1 MKEFI
6 EKLMDSKGFK
16 DLSKIQKEVYPLA
29 MAGKNVIGKSKTGSG
44 KTHAFLFPIMEKID
58 TNNSKL
64 QAIILAPT
72 RELASQIY
80 NNAIEFAKFNPEL
93 KVKLAAGGIDRKKNV
108 ESIKSDFQI
117 LVGTPGR
124 VKDLALTTGNLN
136 IGAVSMVVLDEIDML
151 FELNFMDD
159 IDAIVSH
166 CKKDAQMLVF
176 SATIVEGLKPFLKKY
191 MEGATIIDI
200 DDDKTSSNVTHYAL
214 DCKERDK
221 ITYLV
226 SLLDNINPYVCLIF
240 SSKKTNVDMIYKK
253 LTSLGK
259 NVGIIHG
266 DLESR
271 ERKQMMKRIN
281 NHEFEYIVASD
292 IASRGI
298 DVDSVTHVINFDLP
312 KDREFYFHRA
322 GRTGRMNNTG
332 VCYTLYNQSDLNYL
346 NELRSNGIDL
356 INMEIKNGVLKEG
369 KPFVREKRK
378 KKVNPENA
386 VYEEAL
392 NKGISQAYSRNRA
405 TKVKPGYKK
414 KLKEDIA
421 KVRKKVKKAQIK
433 DMYKRKAKMEKIK
446 ASRGEM

>member
-1 MKEFI
+1 MKTFVE
-6 EKLMDSKGFK
+6 ELMKYKGFK
-16 DLSKIQKEVYPLA
+16 ELSNIQKEVYPLA
-29 MAGKNVIGKSKTGSG
+29 IKGKNIIGKSKTGSG
-44 KTHAFLFPIMEKID
+44 KTHAFLFPIMERID
-58 TNNSKL
+58 TTSNKL
-64 QAIILAPT
+64 QVVIMAPT
-72 RELASQIY
+72 RELATQIY
-80 NNAIEFAKFNPEL
+80 NNAIEFVKFNGDL
-93 KVKLAAGGIDRKKNV
+93 KIKLLVGGVDRKKNIDSV
-108 ESIKSDFQI
+108 KGDFHI
-117 LVGTPGR
+117 IIGTPGR
-124 VKDLALTTGNLN
+124 IKDLALDSGIVNVGN
-136 IGAVSMVVLDEIDML
+136 VSTIVLDEIDML

-159 IDAIVSH
+159 IDAVVSH
-166 CKKDAQMLVF
+166 CKKGAQMLVF

-191 MEGATIIDI
+191 MEGASIIDI
-200 DDDKTSSNVTHYAL
+200 DDNKTSDNVVHYAL

-221 ITYLV
+221 LNTLV
-226 SLLDNINPYVCLIF
+226 SLLENINPYVCLIF
-240 SSKKTNVDMIYKK
+240 SSKKTNVDLIYKK
-253 LTSLGK
+253 LNALGK

-281 NHEFEYIVASD
+281 NHEFMYIVASD

-298 DVDSVTHVINFDLP
+298 DVDSVTHVINYDLP
-312 KDREFYFHRA
+312 KDKEFYYHRA

-332 VCYTLYNQSDLNYL
+332 VCYTLYNQVDLNYL
-346 NELRSNGIDL
+346 NELRSNGLEL
-356 INMEIKNGVLKEG
+356 INMEIKNGALKEG
-369 KPFVREKRK
+369 KPFVRERRKR
-378 KKVNPENA
+378 KVNPENN

>member
-1 MKEFI
+1 
-6 EKLMDSKGFK
+6 
-16 DLSKIQKEVYPLA
+16 
-29 MAGKNVIGKSKTGSG
+29 
-44 KTHAFLFPIMEKID
+44 
-58 TNNSKL
+58 
-64 QAIILAPT
+64 
-72 RELASQIY
+72 
-80 NNAIEFAKFNPEL
+80 
-93 KVKLAAGGIDRKKNV
+93 
-108 ESIKSDFQI
+108 
-117 LVGTPGR
+117 
-124 VKDLALTTGNLN
+124 
-136 IGAVSMVVLDEIDML
+136 ML

-166 CKKDAQMLVF
+166 SRKNAQLLVF

-191 MEGATIIDI
+191 LKGAITIDI
-200 DDDKTSSNVTHYAL
+200 DDEKTSSNVTHYTV

-221 ITYLV
+221 MNVLV
-226 SLLDNINPYVCLIF
+226 SLLENINPYVCLIF

-253 LTSLGK
+253 LSSLHK

-281 NHEFEYIVASD
+281 NHEFSYIVASD

-298 DVDSVTHVINFDLP
+298 DVDSVTHIINYDLP

-346 NELRSNGIDL
+346 NELRSTGLEL

-369 KPFVREKRK
+369 KPFVRERKRK
-378 KKVNPENA
+378 KVSPENA

-392 NKGISQAYSRNRA
+392 NKGISQAYAKNNVK
-405 TKVKPGYKK
+405 KVKPGYKK
-414 KLKEDIA
+414 KLKKDIEQV
-421 KVRKKVKKAQIK
+421 KRKVKKAQIK

>member
-1 MKEFI
+1 MKKFI
-6 EKLMDSKGFK
+6 EELMKFKGFK
-16 DLSKIQKEVYPLA
+16 EMSYIQKEVYPLA
-29 MAGKNVIGKSKTGSG
+29 MKGKNVIGKSKTGSG
-44 KTHAFLFPIMEKID
+44 KTHAFLFPIMENID
-58 TNNSKL
+58 TSSNKL
-64 QAIILAPT
+64 QVVIMAPT

-80 NNAIEFAKFNPEL
+80 NNAIEFCKFNEDL
-93 KVKLAAGGIDRKKNV
+93 KIKLLVGGIDRKKNIDSV
-108 ESIKSDFQI
+108 KGDFHI
-117 LVGTPGR
+117 VIGTPGR
-124 VKDLALTTGNLN
+124 IKDLALDSGVVN
-136 IGAVSMVVLDEIDML
+136 IGNVSTIVLDEIDML

-159 IDAIVSH
+159 IDAVVSH
-166 CKKDAQMLVF
+166 CKKNAQMLVF
-176 SATIVEGLKPFLKKY
+176 SATIVDGLKPFLKKY
-191 MEGATIIDI
+191 MEGASIIDI
-200 DDDKTSSNVTHYAL
+200 DDDKTSDNVVHYAV

-221 ITYLV
+221 LVSLV

-240 SSKKTNVDMIYKK
+240 SSKKTNVDLIYKK
-253 LTSLGK
+253 LNSLGK

-281 NHEFEYIVASD
+281 NHEFMYIVASD

-298 DVDSVTHVINFDLP
+298 DVDSVTHVINYDLP
-312 KDREFYFHRA
+312 KDKEFYYHRA

-332 VCYTLYNQSDLNYL
+332 VCYTLYNQVDLNYL
-346 NELRSNGIDL
+346 NELRSNGLEL

-369 KPFVREKRK
+369 KPFVRERRKRK
-378 KKVNPENA
+378 ENPENSI
-386 VYEEAL
+386 YEEAL

-421 KVRKKVKKAQIK
+421 KVKKKVKKAQIK